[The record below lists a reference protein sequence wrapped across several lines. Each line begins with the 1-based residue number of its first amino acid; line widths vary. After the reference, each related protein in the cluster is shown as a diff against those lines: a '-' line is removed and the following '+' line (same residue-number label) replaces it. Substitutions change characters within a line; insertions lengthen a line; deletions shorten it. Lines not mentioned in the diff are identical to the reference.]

1 MLDIN
6 FIRENSEKVK
16 KGIISKGFSSDLVD
30 KVLELDE
37 KYRKLILETEQLRAE
52 RNKISASA
60 SPSPSSSSSPSPG
73 PDENEDIA
81 VSEEIIDKGK
91 RVKEE
96 LKNKEPELE
105 KVKVE
110 FLETLQKIPNLPS
123 EKSPVGKSDKDN
135 VEIKK
140 WGTPTKF
147 DFKPKDHLELG
158 TSLGILDFETG
169 AKVTGSQFF
178 FLYGDG
184 ALLELALTSYAFE
197 KLSKVG
203 FLPVITPDLAK
214 SRYYLGTGY
223 APKGNEAQTYTIE
236 GEDLGLI
243 ATAEVTL
250 AGSHADEIIPES
262 KLPLKYIGYS
272 HCFRQEAGAYGKY
285 SKGLYRVHQFTKT
298 EMFIYCKPEDS
309 NKLHEYVL
317 KMEEKIYQDLG
328 LPYRVLEM
336 CTGDLGAMAARKFD
350 IEVWMPGREDYGE
363 VTSTSNCTDYQ
374 ARNLN
379 IKFRRN
385 TGETEYIHMLNGTA
399 IVMSRVPLAIIE
411 NYQNED
417 GSITIPKVL
426 QKWMGKEKITP

>member
-6 FIRENSEKVK
+6 FIRENKELVK
-16 KGIISKGFSSDLVD
+16 KGVNGKGFDVGIVD
-30 KVLELDE
+30 RVLELDE
-37 KYRKLILETEQLRAE
+37 RRRKLILEIEGLRAK
-52 RNKISASA
+52 RNKIASEGK
-60 SPSPSSSSSPSPG
+60 PSDAKAMEG
-73 PDENEDIA
+73 RKIKEN
-81 VSEEIIDKGK
+81 
-91 RVKEE
+91 
-96 LKNKEPELE
+96 LKDKEPEYT
-105 KVKVE
+105 KVE
-110 FLETLQKIPNLPS
+110 AEYKETLFRVPNLPL
-123 EKSPVGKSDKDN
+123 KNVPVGKNDKDN

-147 DFKPKDHLELG
+147 DFKPLDHLELG
-158 TSLGILDFETG
+158 KKLGILDFETG
-169 AKVTGSQFF
+169 AKVTGSQFY

-184 ALLELALTSYAFE
+184 ARLELALTAFAFD

-214 SRYYLGTGY
+214 SRFYLGTGY

-250 AGSHADEIIPES
+250 AGSHADEVIPEE

-272 HCFRQEAGAYGKY
+272 HCFRKEAGAYGKY
-285 SKGLYRVHQFTKT
+285 SKGLYRVHQFTKA
-298 EMFIYCKPEDS
+298 EMFVYCKPEESD
-309 NKLHEYVL
+309 KFHELLL
-317 KMEEKIYQDLG
+317 KMEEEIYQDLG

-350 IEVWMPGREDYGE
+350 VEVWMPGRDDYGE

-379 IKFRRN
+379 IKFRRK
-385 TGETEYIHMLNGTA
+385 TGETEFIHMLNGTA
-399 IVMSRVPLAIIE
+399 IVMSRVPLAILE
-411 NYQNED
+411 NYQQKD
-417 GSITIPKVL
+417 GSVKIPEVL
-426 QKWMGKEKITP
+426 QKWMGKEKIDGVKQT